1 MSHFPVEVTDA
12 ELIAFI
18 DRWAALLER
27 EEYQAAFA
35 HTGHP
40 RGTSWTPALVAE
52 VIGSY
57 GDAAPGQKV
66 TLRGVSTD
74 VTQRKSVDRW
84 PANDRGSVGGI
95 WYDLN
100 IDGEASDLTATFD
113 LVLDGGGI
121 EVRLDDIHVM

>member
-1 MSHFPVEVTDA
+1 MSRFPAAVTEA

-18 DRWAALLER
+18 DRWAELLER
-27 EEYQAAFA
+27 EDYQGAFA
-35 HTGHP
+35 LTGHDP
-40 RGTSWTPALVAE
+40 GTSWTPALVAE
-52 VIGSY
+52 AIGSY

-66 TLRGVSTD
+66 TLRGVPSD
-74 VTQRKSVDRW
+74 VTQRKRVDRW
-84 PANDRGSVGGI
+84 PANDHGSVGGI

-121 EVRLDDIHVM
+121 AVRLDDIHVM